1 MVKSFQPLRMD
12 WDNANAIYVTDNPST
27 DWIQEG
33 SNTHYLETYF
43 DTSGYTSRDLTV
55 MPANIQVQ
63 EAGRYQMTNPGT
75 QRLLV
80 IDIVSTQKLNVA
92 EVSSNL
98 RNNNEMP
105 GFPNTDVDF
114 TQILYGRF
122 REFLSVTQAATV
134 QDVLAPTSDQQFG
147 SLEPTTAAKL
157 WIYKIVINIG
167 LPDQV
172 FATIKFPSSRVLL
185 NANIVQEDDIPFLMR
200 QKRSYELAT
209 Q

>member
-12 WDNANAIYVTDNPST
+12 WDNANSIYVTDIPST

-33 SNTHYLETYF
+33 QNTHYLETYF
-43 DTSGYTSRDLTV
+43 DTSGYTSRDMTI

-80 IDIVSTQKLNVA
+80 IDMVTTEPLDVA
-92 EVSSNL
+92 AVSSAL

-105 GFPNTDVDF
+105 GFPNTTHDF

-122 REFLSVTQAATV
+122 REFLSVTQAAAV

-157 WIYKIVINIG
+157 WIYKIVMNIG
-167 LPDQV
+167 LPSDT

-185 NANIVQEDDIPFLMR
+185 NANIVEEDEIPFLFR
-200 QKRSYELAT
+200 QKRSYELAN